1 MLCYFPRYANDLLLF
16 TPHVLSPVHSMC
28 RASLTPRDSPSA
40 KHDTCKPMS
49 PYLSHPAQSSQLPT
63 RMA

>member
-16 TPHVLSPVHSMC
+16 TPHVLSPVQSMC

-49 PYLSHPAQSSQLPT
+49 P
-63 RMA
+63 